1 MIKVEKPKKWK
12 ENGRKYAMLIT
23 YKSKVLKKIFKY
35 YFIQLNSIK

>member
-23 YKSKVLKKIFKY
+23 YKSIALKKY
-35 YFIQLNSIK
+35 LNIISFN